1 MYAASA
7 SAPGGAAVHEPSGCL
22 CLEPAMAV
30 RARGEAGSAWR
41 APTPW
46 DLTSVPP
53 MLALPIAGTLRG
65 RGGSIAGEGGGGGRA
80 ATRGEPRGEGAAVEA
95 RGDGTAVEARGG
107 GQVGQ
112 GLALASAPPAM
123 AFLLEHCAHLFG
135 CVIHENN
142 CDSFRTVES
151 MSGRQPTLKYILM
164 VLQ

>member
-30 RARGEAGSAWR
+30 RARGDAGSAWR
-41 APTPW
+41 APIPW

-80 ATRGEPRGEGAAVEA
+80 ATRGEPRGDGAAVEA

-112 GLALASAPPAM
+112 GLALASALPHY
-123 AFLLEHCAHLFG
+123 L
-135 CVIHENN
+135 
-142 CDSFRTVES
+142 R
-151 MSGRQPTLKYILM
+151 RQLKRS
-164 VLQ
+164 